1 MWACNTEQSQSL
13 NVTFEPLQS
22 KDSKAQSLERAT
34 GIEPAFSAWEAEYG
48 NCDDE
53 PSCLIRAR
61 KSLAIQ
67 LKIYRQAY
75 CGHTDDNYWPSTRG
89 ILVLTDD
96 CVRVDVGPLSLNISA
111 KS

>member
-34 GIEPAFSAWEAEYG
+34 GIEPAFSAWEAEREE
-48 NCDDE
+48 CSDV
-53 PSCLIRAR
+53 PSHLISGCKTRTNQV
-61 KSLAIQ
+61 KNLG
-67 LKIYRQAY
+67 QAY